1 MSYLLRPER
10 RGSSTLDS
18 VVEALSK
25 PPDIQLKVGSCYLVF
40 LKWNFIESTVSSL
53 HHRQFAHRQFA
64 HTQTSTATTSREMS
78 SNTLPKQSTSHHR
91 SFFST
96 KSNPTQA

>member
-25 PPDIQLKVGSCYLVF
+25 PPDIQLKVGSCCLVF
-40 LKWNFIESTVSSL
+40 FEVELYRIYRFIFTSPPPQAGPLFNIFIFEGAVGVTV
-53 HHRQFAHRQFA
+53 QI
-64 HTQTSTATTSREMS
+64 
-78 SNTLPKQSTSHHR
+78 NY
-91 SFFST
+91 
-96 KSNPTQA
+96 KSNYGVFRA